1 MGFQEKGAC
10 RTNSFYQGAA
20 EMGTGRLKKRVP
32 GKNKDWG
39 RNSKGQSRGC
49 RGSLE
54 QQEGARAEEPLRRR
68 GAPCEE

>member
-1 MGFQEKGAC
+1 
-10 RTNSFYQGAA
+10 
-20 EMGTGRLKKRVP
+20 MGTGRLKERVP

-54 QQEGARAEEPLRRR
+54 QLEGARAEEPEEAGCAMRRMR
-68 GAPCEE
+68 QMQFLFSTCCSQS